1 MQAAKLI
8 ARRAADWR
16 RRSDKWHNIL
26 ETERR
31 WERRGATWPI
41 VFGALAAAVLLLVG
55 VKWSPH
61 VSVASGLACALVGWR
76 ASVGRQKLS
85 TSQADKVWVVADRLA
100 TQYDSIESLL
110 ELLPPDSTT
119 SELLALLEASDHLEN
134 GARLGLPD
142 AVVVSLGLARKTMSA
157 AAGPRV
163 VVTGISGAQA

>member
-16 RRSDKWHNIL
+16 RRSDKWHNVL

-85 TSQADKVWVVADRLA
+85 TSQADKVWVVADRIA
-100 TQYDSIESLL
+100 TQYDSIEAHLALL
-110 ELLPPDSTT
+110 PDEVTQELLK
-119 SELLALLEASDHLEN
+119 LLEASDHLEN

-142 AVVVSLGLARKTMSA
+142 AVATSLGLARKAISVAIEPRIVAAEVPRASA
-157 AAGPRV
+157 
-163 VVTGISGAQA
+163 